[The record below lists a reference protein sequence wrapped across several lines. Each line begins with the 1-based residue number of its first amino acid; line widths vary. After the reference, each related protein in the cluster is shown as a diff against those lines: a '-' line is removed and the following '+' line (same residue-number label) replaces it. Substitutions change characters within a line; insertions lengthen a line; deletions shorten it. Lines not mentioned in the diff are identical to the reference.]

1 MVLFAIGK
9 IPTKESINMAVLIG
23 NNGTGKTLGS
33 IRDQMSRTKE
43 PMAILEELIQG
54 EQREN
59 VEREEKM
66 ALLREHLPTDDSIE
80 LSQRYSAYMSAE
92 IDLRKIHGI
101 TLRKYATMFIKY
113 NRLQDEFIALATL
126 EKEYMALATSTIM
139 E

>member
-1 MVLFAIGK
+1 
-9 IPTKESINMAVLIG
+9 MAVIKG
-23 NNGTGKTLGS
+23 
-33 IRDQMSRTKE
+33 
-43 PMAILEELIQG
+43 EE
-54 EQREN
+54 RVS
-59 VEREEKM
+59 VERDTKK

-80 LSQRYSAYMSAE
+80 LRKKYSAYMSAK